1 MTIQVTNID
10 KDTLLQMHGILS
22 RSAGYDISIQ
32 DEIDYFDPGKTTAW
46 FLAADQEGEHLGFI
60 RFFEMNSDWSLAEF
74 YIDSH
79 LKNREDVGEKLLQ
92 SFKQAASFGSGHRLR
107 FDVLLRDHLINN
119 LLMEKDFS
127 HKKQT
132 FKYFE
137 MDLISFDDIHFKRS
151 NSENIN
157 AAQVTEVLSNLTPV
171 DLEEVL
177 SWIDR
182 DQVRFI
188 TNDRHIVAAAQI
200 SYDEES
206 VEIVRIA
213 THLDFLR
220 QGFAEKLISDICK
233 ESFQAEKKKIYL
245 KVDSEKLP
253 AIHLYK
259 KIGLKEIED
268 KTQFWHSKY
277 Y

>member
-1 MTIQVTNID
+1 MTIQVINIE
-10 KDTLLQMHGILS
+10 KDVLLKMHEILS
-22 RSAGYDISIQ
+22 RSAGYNISIQ
-32 DEIDYFDPGKTTAW
+32 DEVDYFNPDKSTAW
-46 FLAADQEGEHLGFI
+46 FLAIDQEGDHLGFI

-74 YIDSH
+74 YIDQH
-79 LKNREDVGEKLLQ
+79 LKNRADVGEKLLQ
-92 SFKQAASFGSGHRLR
+92 NFKQAASFVPGHRLR
-107 FDVLLRDHLINN
+107 FDVLLKDHLINA
-119 LLMEKDFS
+119 LLIEKDFS

-137 MDLISFDDIHFKRS
+137 MDLINFGDIHFKKS
-151 NSENIN
+151 NSENLN
-157 AAQVTEVLSNLTPV
+157 AIQVTEVLSNLVPV
-171 DLEEVL
+171 DVDEVL

-188 TNDRHIVAAAQI
+188 TNDRQIVAAAQI

-220 QGFAEKLISDICK
+220 QGYAKKLISDICK